1 MNNGQV
7 CACAGAGGQDECI
20 FSWWNKVSPRGWGGL
35 LLQVTNW
42 ICLKKIGISKSK
54 WHLPLKQFF
63 CSKIRVNNNNDDDV
77 RKHQCVSNA
86 RGARSDQVPD
96 LPVNN
101 NAKPDGQLHISAD
114 AEAYFTFDG
123 NGQAKSN
130 NYHSIHDNDNDDNQ
144 WIVD

>member
-1 MNNGQV
+1 MFIFLMEQSVTTKLGWITI
-7 CACAGAGGQDECI
+7 AG
-20 FSWWNKVSPRGWGGL
+20 NKLNMSE
-35 LLQVTNW
+35 
-42 ICLKKIGISKSK
+42 KIGISKSK

-63 CSKIRVNNNNDDDV
+63 WSKIRLKNINDDDDV

-144 WIVD
+144 WIVDK

>member
-1 MNNGQV
+1 MYIFLMEQSVITRLGWIII
-7 CACAGAGGQDECI
+7 AG
-20 FSWWNKVSPRGWGGL
+20 NKLNMSE
-35 LLQVTNW
+35 
-42 ICLKKIGISKSK
+42 KIGISISK
-54 WHLPLKQFF
+54 WPLKHFF
-63 CSKIRVNNNNDDDV
+63 LSRIHVNDNNNNNDDDV